1 MPDQASCFQLGQNV
15 DDFVQ
20 QILRH
25 LKTRFVVS
33 YIQLNT
39 NGIKREREEK
49 GKEGRERERR
59 GEKEREGGEKG
70 RGGEM
75 ERREKGGER
84 GR

>member
-1 MPDQASCFQLGQNV
+1 MPNQASCFQLGQNV

-49 GKEGRERERR
+49 GRGERERGEREGEKRREGERGGEEGERERERR
-59 GEKEREGGEKG
+59 RWRE
-70 RGGEM
+70 
-75 ERREKGGER
+75 
-84 GR
+84 